1 MIKYKETQLQ
11 VPQCKE
17 RAFIG
22 IDPST
27 KTGIVAVGL
36 DGMVL
41 ASANLHQ
48 RADRTRQKVK
58 QKRNPYDRLRAFEMA
73 LEDFLEKF
81 IIEAVF
87 IEKYAFN
94 LHGKFK
100 QSPDSI
106 ITQCRYGE
114 AIRASLYR
122 YGHIGMEVT
131 PSQLKKYALGVG
143 QGAKDEIRLGIYK
156 QWGVEFKTDDECD
169 AFVLARMACDWG
181 STPEPTTKEKQTLL
195 AKIYDA
201 DYNVALRE
209 SRYWD

>member
-1 MIKYKETQLQ
+1 MIKYANKPAT
-11 VPQCKE
+11 VGKP

-36 DGMVL
+36 DGTVL

-58 QKRNPYDRLRAFEMA
+58 QKRNPYDRLRAFEMV
-73 LEDFLEKF
+73 LEDFLDDYV
-81 IIEAVF
+81 IEGVF

-94 LHGKFK
+94 LNGKFK
-100 QSPDSI
+100 QSADSI

-114 AIRASLYR
+114 LIRATIYR
-122 YGHIGMEVT
+122 ICGGHSEVT

-143 QGAKDEIRLGIYK
+143 KGGKDEIRLGIYK

-169 AFVLARMACDWG
+169 AFVLARMACDWS
-181 STPEPTTKEKQTLL
+181 STPEPITKEKQTVLV
-195 AKIYDA
+195 KVYEA

-209 SRYWD
+209 SFYWD